1 MKNLLPPQGR
11 DTTISIAKGIAIILM
26 VIAHAEAPGW
36 LCKFIFE
43 FHMPL
48 FFITA
53 GSFFS
58 RKYLNDEATFVKKRI
73 RGLYWPFWKW
83 SVFFLIIHNWM
94 FSLGILNETFGN
106 EMGGVTHPYT
116 WHQIQ
121 QNLWNITTAMGGY
134 DQFLCGAFWFFRGL
148 FVASILYLIIY
159 KAVDAGLS
167 GIPGKPGISGLSG
180 KLGNPGLS
188 PTPYLVCLV
197 MLLLCGWKTYEGLKV
212 VTIVQGGYRDMMGC
226 FFFGC
231 GFIFRQFVDK
241 YQRLMSRHYASVWTT
256 LLFAAIVYL
265 FSYYLTA
272 NMNWRSNF
280 TQFLS
285 LPLPA
290 LLGFLMTYNVSR
302 WIDSRESRLKRFLVY
317 TGDHTLNIFIFHIVA
332 YKTVSLL
339 KIWYYGLDPRQ
350 IGCHM
355 VIHEHSQ
362 EDLFWVLY
370 TIAGV
375 GLPLGAT
382 WLVEKIKCRFREYRA
397 SAASLPQ

>member
-1 MKNLLPPQGR
+1 MTR

-36 LCKFIFE
+36 LCRFIFE

-53 GSFFS
+53 GYFFS
-58 RKYLNDEATFVKKRI
+58 LKYLNDEATFVKKRI
-73 RGLYWPFWKW
+73 KGLYWPFVKW

-94 FSLGILNETFGN
+94 FDIGILNETYGN
-106 EMGGVTHPYT
+106 DAGGVTHPYT

-121 QNLWNITTAMGGY
+121 QNLWNIITAMGGY

-159 KAVDAGLS
+159 KVLDSSLS
-167 GIPGKPGISGLSG
+167 RFSRYPRQA
-180 KLGNPGLS
+180 
-188 PTPYLVCLV
+188 TPYLICLL
-197 MLLLCGWKTYEGLKV
+197 MLLLCGWKTYEGLRV
-212 VTIVQGGYRDMMGC
+212 INLVQGGYRDMMGC

-231 GFIFRQFVDK
+231 GFIFRQYSAK
-241 YQRLMSRHYASVWTT
+241 YQQATSRIWVSLPLT
-256 LLFAAIVYL
+256 LVFGVIVYL
-265 FSYYLTA
+265 FSEYLTA
-272 NMNWRSNF
+272 NMNWRSTY

-285 LPLPA
+285 LPVPA
-290 LLGFLMTYNVSR
+290 LLGFLMTLNVSR
-302 WIDSRESRLKRFLVY
+302 WIDSGNSRLKRFLAY
-317 TGDHTLNIFIFHIVA
+317 TGDNTLNIFIFHIVA

-355 VIHEHSQ
+355 VIHDYSQ
-362 EDLFWVLY
+362 QDYFWILY

-375 GLPLGAT
+375 GIPLGLT
-382 WLVEKIKCRFREYRA
+382 WLGQMVKARLKAR
-397 SAASLPQ
+397 

>member
-1 MKNLLPPQGR
+1 MKR
-11 DTTISIAKGIAIILM
+11 DTTISICKGIAIILM

-53 GSFFS
+53 GYFFS
-58 RKYLNDEATFVKKRI
+58 LRYLDDEATFVKKRI
-73 RGLYWPFWKW
+73 KGLYWPFVKW

-94 FSLGILNETFGN
+94 FDIGVLNERYGN

-121 QNLWNITTAMGGY
+121 QNLWNIFTAMGGY

-148 FVASILYLIIY
+148 FVASILYLILY
-159 KAVDAGLS
+159 KV
-167 GIPGKPGISGLSG
+167 I
-180 KLGNPGLS
+180 GNRKA
-188 PTPYLVCLV
+188 TPYLICLL
-197 MLLLCGWKTYEGLKV
+197 MLVLCGWKTHEGLRI
-212 VTIVQGGYRDMMGC
+212 VTLVQGGYRDMMGC

-241 YQRLMSRHYASVWTT
+241 YNQWVSRRYASIWTT
-256 LLFAAIVYL
+256 ALFGVVVGL
-265 FSYYLTA
+265 FSVYLTA
-272 NMNWRSNF
+272 NMNWRSTY

-285 LPLPA
+285 LPIPA
-290 LLGFLMTYNVSR
+290 LLGFLMTYNISS
-302 WIDSRESRLKRFLVY
+302 WLDKHEGKLKQFLTY
-317 TGDHTLNIFIFHIVA
+317 TGDHTLYIFIFHIVS
-332 YKTVSLL
+332 YKVVSLI
-339 KIWYYGLDPRQ
+339 KIWYYGLDIHQ

-355 VIHEHSQ
+355 VIHEYSQ
-362 EDLFWVLY
+362 QDYFWILY

-375 GLPLGAT
+375 GIPLGFT
-382 WLVEKIKCRFREYRA
+382 ILNDKIKERIREYRA
-397 SAASLPQ
+397 SSGSQAQ

>member
-1 MKNLLPPQGR
+1 MKR
-11 DTTISIAKGIAIILM
+11 DTTISIAKGIAIILK

-36 LCKFIFE
+36 LCQFIFE

-53 GSFFS
+53 GYFFS
-58 RKYLNDEATFVKKRI
+58 LKYLNDEATFVKKRI
-73 RGLYWPFWKW
+73 KGLYWPFWKW
-83 SVFFLIIHNWM
+83 AVFFLIIHNWM
-94 FSLGILNETFGN
+94 FDLGILNEVYGN
-106 EMGGVTHPYT
+106 ETGGVTHPYT

-159 KAVDAGLS
+159 KVVLKVLPQKAA
-167 GIPGKPGISGLSG
+167 PAA
-180 KLGNPGLS
+180 
-188 PTPYLVCLV
+188 PYIICLI

-212 VTIVQGGYRDMMGC
+212 VNLVQGGYRDMMGC

-231 GFIFRQFVDK
+231 GFIFRQFVDS
-241 YQRLMSRHYASVWTT
+241 YRRFISRYYTAVWTT
-256 LLFAAIVYL
+256 LLFAVVVFL
-265 FSYYLTA
+265 FSKYQTA
-272 NMNWRSNF
+272 NMNWRSNY

-290 LLGFLMTYNVSR
+290 ILEFLMTYNVSR
-302 WIDSRESRLKRFLVY
+302 WIDGHENPLKRFLVY
-317 TGDHTLNIFIFHIVA
+317 TGDHTLYIFIFHIVA
-332 YKTVSLL
+332 YKTISLL

-355 VIHEHSQ
+355 VIHDHSQ
-362 EDLFWVLY
+362 QDLFWILY

-382 WLVEKIKCRFREYRA
+382 WLSEKIKARIRGYRA
-397 SAASLPQ
+397 SAASQPQ